1 MNAESTVKIL
11 LSILSIQW
19 WLVCWRSTYQKP
31 LQVPYSCY
39 KHVHS
44 VRAAELVSHDEV
56 QILMQSKYC
65 YAGTFYI
72 SFLSSDH
79 CF

>member
-1 MNAESTVKIL
+1 MVG
-11 LSILSIQW
+11 
-19 WLVCWRSTYQKP
+19 LVCWRSTFQKQ

-39 KHVHS
+39 EHAHS
-44 VRAAELVSHDEV
+44 VRAAERVSHDKA

-65 YAGTFYI
+65 YSGALYI

-79 CF
+79 GFS